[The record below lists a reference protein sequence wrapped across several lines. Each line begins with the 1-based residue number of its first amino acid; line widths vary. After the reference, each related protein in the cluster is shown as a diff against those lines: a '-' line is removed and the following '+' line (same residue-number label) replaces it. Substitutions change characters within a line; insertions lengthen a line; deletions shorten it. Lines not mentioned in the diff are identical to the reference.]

1 MMAKSSFFLRLLVA
15 CLILKQQFVAGEPSS
30 DEVSIT
36 ITTGDNVDNVIEIQ
50 NTVDQS
56 SNGGAGEIGTD
67 ELADESSDHND
78 LASKIHGKF
87 ELQKNSPVLAFSNG
101 VALQFAEFYSKF
113 QITKQNL

>member
-30 DEVSIT
+30 DEASIT
-36 ITTGDNVDNVIEIQ
+36 ITTGDNVDNVIDIQ
-50 NTVDQS
+50 NTVDQP

-67 ELADESSDHND
+67 ELSDESSDHND

-87 ELQKNSPVLAFSNG
+87 GLRKTSAVIAFSNG
-101 VALQFAEFYSKF
+101 VGLQFAEFHNKF